1 MKREFT
7 GKHAAVIIVTGFAII
22 IAVNLFMATLA
33 VRGFGGVIVENS
45 YVASQEFND
54 WLDAAEEQEALGWS
68 VEMTR
73 SENGHLLIDT
83 TSVPDGATVTAEA
96 RRPLGQP
103 ESRSLGFIEATPGNH
118 VSLEPL
124 DSGRWIVRLKVAS
137 PDGET
142 WSTEEHLP

>member
-7 GKHAAVIIVTGFAII
+7 GKHAAAIIVSGSAII

-33 VRGFGGVIVENS
+33 VRGVGGVIVENS

-54 WLDAAEEQEALGWS
+54 WLDAAEEQKALGWS

-103 ESRSLGFIEATPGNH
+103 ESKSLGFIEATPGNH

-142 WSTEEHLP
+142 WSIEEPLP

>member
-7 GKHAAVIIVTGFAII
+7 GKHAAAIIVTGFAII

-73 SENGHLLIDT
+73 SENGHLLINT
-83 TSVPDGATVTAEA
+83 KSVPNSAIISAVA

-103 ESRSLGFIEATPGNH
+103 ESKTLGFIESTPGNH
-118 VSLEPL
+118 VSLEAL
-124 DSGRWIVRLKVAS
+124 ETGRWIVRLKVVS
-137 PDGET
+137 PDGEA

>member
-7 GKHAAVIIVTGFAII
+7 GKHAAAIIVTGFAII

-45 YVASQEFND
+45 YVAGQEFND

-73 SENGHLLIDT
+73 SENGYLLIDT
-83 TSVPDGATVTAEA
+83 TSVPDGVIVSAVA

-103 ESRSLGFIEATPGNH
+103 ESKSLGFIEATPGNH

-142 WSTEEHLP
+142 WSIEEYLP

>member
-103 ESRSLGFIEATPGNH
+103 ESKSLSFIEATPGNH

-124 DSGRWIVRLKVAS
+124 DTGRWIVRLKVAS
-137 PDGET
+137 PEGEA
-142 WSTEEHLP
+142 WSTEEQLP